1 MIIPIRT
8 ETSIKGTPWANYA
21 LIAANILAY
30 FVFDYSHNRA
40 LGQFKNEHLIL
51 LADWPTLYQFFTY
64 QFLHAD
70 PMHLAGNML
79 FLWVFG
85 NPVCGKMGSVSYLLF
100 YLAGGVFAAWG
111 YAVGATGPMLGASGA
126 IAAVTTAYLALFPR
140 SHVTVLFFFFLIT
153 YFQVPALILIVFKVI
168 LWDNIL
174 APGLHG
180 GATVAYS
187 AHLAGYLFGFVITML
202 MLWWRALPRDTFD
215 MMALWKRWNQRR
227 AYSAALADPQ
237 ARAQAKFGSVARA
250 RSVSPEVVAVENARL
265 DEVTDLRS
273 RIADCVSGGDIG
285 SAVTLYEQLV
295 GVDAE
300 QCLPQKQQLQVAR
313 QFYATGRF
321 PQAAAAFERFL
332 SCYPR
337 SDDSDDVRLLLGIV
351 YARDLGQYETAEKY
365 LEESLERAGQSS
377 RIEQCE
383 RWLRNVRS
391 SLGKTGPDPT

>member
-8 ETSIKGTPWANYA
+8 ETSIRTTPWVNYG

-30 FVFDYSHNRA
+30 FVFDYSHNFT
-40 LGQFKNEHLIL
+40 LKQFKNDYLIL
-51 LADWPTLYQFFTY
+51 LADWPALYQFFTY

-85 NPVCGKMGSVSYLLF
+85 NPVCGKMGSLPYLLF

-111 YAVGATGPMLGASGA
+111 YALGGSDPMLGASGA
-126 IAAVTTAYLALFPR
+126 IAAVTAAYLVLFPR

-153 YFQVPALILIVFKVI
+153 YFQVPAIILIVFKVI

-174 APGLHG
+174 APGLSG
-180 GATVAYS
+180 GANVAHS
-187 AHLAGYLFGFVITML
+187 AHLAGYLFGFVATML
-202 MLWWRALPRDTFD
+202 MLWRRALPRDMFD
-215 MMALWKRWNQRR
+215 MVALWKRWNRRR
-227 AYSAALADPQ
+227 AYSAASADSPAG
-237 ARAQAKFGSVARA
+237 ARTEFGTVARPVPA
-250 RSVSPEVVAVENARL
+250 APEVVAVENAWL

-273 RIADCVSGGDIG
+273 RIADAVGSGDLE
-285 SAVTLYEQLV
+285 SATALYEQLV
-295 GVDAE
+295 GVDSE
-300 QCLPQKQQLQVAR
+300 QCLAQKQQLQVAR
-313 QFYATGRF
+313 QFYGTGRF

-332 SCYPR
+332 ACYPR
-337 SDDSDDVRLLLGIV
+337 SSDGDDVRLLLGIV

-365 LEESLERAGQSS
+365 LQELLERSQQSG

-391 SLGKTGPDPT
+391 ALGKTEPDPT